1 VNDLIKI
8 LLVAM
13 LPISEIRGGLP
24 LALYLGFDPVEAYI
38 IALIGNIAPIPV
50 LLVLLDFLISLATKV
65 DFVKKVYGKI
75 LERVEKKKGIVERY
89 GYLGLMLFVSV
100 PLPITGAW
108 TGVLIASLLQLD
120 RIKSFLSIAAGVCIA
135 GVIVLLASLGVIS
148 IAFFIK

>member
-1 VNDLIKI
+1 VNDLIKV

-38 IALIGNIAPIPV
+38 IALIGNIMPIPV

-65 DFVKKVYGKI
+65 GFVKRVYGKI
-75 LERVEKKKGIVERY
+75 LERVERKKGIVERY

-120 RIKSFLSIAAGVCIA
+120 RIKSFFSITVGVCIA
-135 GVIVLLASLGVIS
+135 GVIVLLASLGIIS
-148 IAFFIK
+148 IAGFIK

>member
-1 VNDLIKI
+1 MNDLIKV

-38 IALIGNIAPIPV
+38 IALIGNIMPIPV

-65 DFVKKVYGKI
+65 GFVKRVYGKI
-75 LERVEKKKGIVERY
+75 LERVERKKGIVERY

-120 RIKSFLSIAAGVCIA
+120 RIKSFFSITVGVCIA
-135 GVIVLLASLGVIS
+135 GVIVLLASLGIIS
-148 IAFFIK
+148 IAGFIK

>member
-1 VNDLIKI
+1 MNDLIKV

-24 LALYLGFDPVEAYI
+24 LALYLGFDPVEAYM
-38 IALIGNIAPIPV
+38 IALIGNIMPIPV
-50 LLVLLDFLISLATKV
+50 LLVLLDFLISLATKIG
-65 DFVKKVYGKI
+65 FVKRVYGKI

-120 RIKSFLSIAAGVCIA
+120 RMKSFFSITVGVCIA

-148 IAFFIK
+148 IAGFIK